1 MSNAVDVDDSIM
13 LANELRPII
22 LRLARHLRSEIRSS
36 GLTAGQV
43 AILVAI
49 EFNPGITAQKLA
61 DREGLSESGAS
72 GHLARLEGK
81 GLIRRDRVADR
92 RSVGIHLTSAGQ
104 TILNSVRT
112 RRTAWLGGRLEQLT
126 HDDRSLIKASL
137 PALDRVSLGDR

>member
-1 MSNAVDVDDSIM
+1 MSNTADLDESIA

-36 GLTAGQV
+36 GLTAGQI

-49 EFNPGITAQKLA
+49 EFHPGITAQKLA

-81 GLIRRDRVADR
+81 GLIRRERVVDR
-92 RSVGIHLTSAGQ
+92 RSVGIHLTDAGR
-104 TILNSVRT
+104 TILDSVRT
-112 RRTAWLGGRLEQLT
+112 QRTTWLRGRLEHLT
-126 HDDRSLIKASL
+126 HDDRKLIEASL